1 MAIKYEATGPHGWS
15 LEVFIENGQ
24 AYDVVT
30 VGVGKGAISYS
41 YEARRLIGPEL
52 RLLALARGLGT
63 EVWPIAD
70 TAPDHGLAGD
80 VLPIAVDLIGAR
92 GAHDK

>member
-15 LEVFIENGQ
+15 LKVFIENDR

-30 VGVGKGAISYS
+30 VGVGQGAISYA

-52 RLLALARGLGT
+52 RLLALERGLGT
-63 EVWPIAD
+63 ELWPIAD
-70 TAPDHGLAGD
+70 TIPDHSLAGD
-80 VLPIAVDLIGAR
+80 VPTIAVHLIGAW

>member
-24 AYDVVT
+24 AYDVVK
-30 VGVGKGAISYS
+30 VGMGKGAISYA

-52 RLLALARGLGT
+52 RLLAMAGGLRT
-63 EVWPIAD
+63 ELWPIAD
-70 TAPDHGLAGD
+70 TTPDHGLAGD
-80 VLPIAVDLIGAR
+80 VPTIAVNLIGVR